1 MKKHEDFIKKVKK
14 IKKFSIEPKK
24 VELGLIDNLSY
35 DDVSYLQDEISRLSY
50 STEEWYEENFDKF
63 IEARGNLRAVYF
75 QNSEAFIDPA
85 DVAGDRE
92 ILAQIK
98 QTADELGL
106 PVEEIYDQY
115 EEHIQALDDLDYFTE
130 RFDEQVRE
138 LRDYGF

>member
-1 MKKHEDFIKKVKK
+1 MKKHNDYIKKVKK

-24 VELGLIDNLSY
+24 VELGLLDNFSY
-35 DDVSYLQDEISRLSY
+35 GDVQDLQDEISRISY
-50 STEEWYEENFDKF
+50 STEEWYDENFDKF
-63 IEARGNLRAVYF
+63 LEARGNLRAVYF

-92 ILAQIK
+92 ILEQIK
-98 QTADELGL
+98 QTADDLGV
-106 PVEEIYDQY
+106 PVEDIYDEY
-115 EEHIQALDDLDYFTE
+115 EEHLQALDDLDYFTD